1 MTHDTPQNQPSVEHI
16 ATSTTQSGQ
25 EHSLETRKNDPDNA
39 NIVIAD
45 KPLSDYKSLPLHW
58 LWPGRIP
65 YCKLTIL
72 DGEPGLGK
80 SLFTLDLTAR
90 ITTGQPM
97 PDGSPGIQGNVV
109 LISPENA
116 ISDVIKPRVEA
127 GGGDPSRVHLIPSV
141 RICNPITGS
150 DQISPFTLPT
160 HFPILTNAIKKTRPV
175 LVIIDP
181 FMAVLKSSIK
191 GLHDPTCRHVLTRL
205 ALLSQ
210 QADCALIIVHHHPG
224 PGKPLLY
231 GSGGPVTYIAG
242 HRTGLLLAQH
252 PSDEDIRI
260 LATIKNNFSA
270 KACNLIYRIV
280 SNSSGIPTIRWL
292 GANYTSTAS
301 LLKDSTH
308 HLRYS
313 PERQALLKIL
323 RTSPVPL
330 SPKELA
336 TQTCQDYTLVKQ
348 MLRRMF
354 KADEILYPAYGLYT
368 SHDRPL
374 IEAPISENTTIIP
387 TTLATPATDPDLD
400 QLITPTTLLTLN
412 LPASNVALPPNAP
425 EHNTLITPPTPTAFP
440 IPLHEKTP
448 TPPPSFEISIESI
461 RNLLRCSYKDHHL
474 HWIFSTNKAGCP
486 ICDIWINNDTNLN
499 PDLRILYDTL
509 AQHPPRPGESNP
521 AWLHRILPL
530 L

>member
-1 MTHDTPQNQPSVEHI
+1 
-16 ATSTTQSGQ
+16 
-25 EHSLETRKNDPDNA
+25 
-39 NIVIAD
+39 
-45 KPLSDYKSLPLHW
+45 
-58 LWPGRIP
+58 
-65 YCKLTIL
+65 
-72 DGEPGLGK
+72 
-80 SLFTLDLTAR
+80 
-90 ITTGQPM
+90 
-97 PDGSPGIQGNVV
+97 
-109 LISPENA
+109 
-116 ISDVIKPRVEA
+116 
-127 GGGDPSRVHLIPSV
+127 
-141 RICNPITGS
+141 
-150 DQISPFTLPT
+150 
-160 HFPILTNAIKKTRPV
+160 
-175 LVIIDP
+175 
-181 FMAVLKSSIK
+181 
-191 GLHDPTCRHVLTRL
+191 
-205 ALLSQ
+205 
-210 QADCALIIVHHHPG
+210 VHHHPG

-336 TQTCQDYTLVKQ
+336 IQTCQDYTLVKQ

-368 SHDRPL
+368 SHDLPL
-374 IEAPISENTTIIP
+374 IEGPISENATIIPTTLATTDPDLDQPITTDTP
-387 TTLATPATDPDLD
+387 TTLATPATDPAPDQPTTTDTPATLATPATDSDLD
-400 QLITPTTLLTLN
+400 QPITPTTLVTLN
-412 LPASNVALPPNAP
+412 LPASNVALPANAP
-425 EHNTLITPPTPTAFP
+425 EHNTLITPPTPTVFP